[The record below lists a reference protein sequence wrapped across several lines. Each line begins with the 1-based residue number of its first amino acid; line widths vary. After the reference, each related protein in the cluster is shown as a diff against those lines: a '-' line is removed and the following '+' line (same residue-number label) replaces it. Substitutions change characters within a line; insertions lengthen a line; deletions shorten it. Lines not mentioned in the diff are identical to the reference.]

1 MDPPW
6 VDDGTERNEGASD
19 PAANL
24 VAVPRTLLSAVLLA
38 AAVLVDGAGG
48 RSLALYLV
56 LAAIPAVAV
65 SALSFFGDLVEGS
78 ADDEAG
84 ALYVGLT
91 SLALVLLVIG
101 AAVRANA
108 LRDAALPAL
117 GTSAVVGALALI
129 GLQLTVWA
137 SLRFTRERLVS
148 VLHSH
153 ASDV

>member
-1 MDPPW
+1 MPRTAPLS
-6 VDDGTERNEGASD
+6 ASF
-19 PAANL
+19 L
-24 VAVPRTLLSAVLLA
+24 VAVVA
-38 AAVLVDGAGG
+38 ADGAGA
-48 RSLALYLV
+48 RSLAFYLV
-56 LAAIPAVAV
+56 LASIPAVAV

-91 SLALVLLVIG
+91 SLALVLLVIA

-117 GTSAVVGALALI
+117 GVSAVVGALALV
-129 GLQLTVWA
+129 GLQLTVWL
-137 SLRFTRERLVS
+137 SLHVSRERLVD

-153 ASDV
+153 ASDL

>member
-1 MDPPW
+1 M
-6 VDDGTERNEGASD
+6 TGASVTKRR
-19 PAANL
+19 AGL
-24 VAVPRTLLSAVLLA
+24 RGETGAVPRAALSASLL
-38 AAVLVDGAGG
+38 VSTILVDGAGAHT
-48 RSLALYLV
+48 LALYLV

-108 LRDAALPAL
+108 LSDAALPAL

-129 GLQLTVWA
+129 GLQLTVWL
-137 SLRFTRERLVS
+137 SLRISRERLVS

>member
-1 MDPPW
+1 
-6 VDDGTERNEGASD
+6 
-19 PAANL
+19 
-24 VAVPRTLLSAVLLA
+24 VPRTALSASLLLA
-38 AAVLVDGAGG
+38 AVIADSGGA
-48 RSLALYLV
+48 RTLAFYLV

-65 SALSFFGDLVEGS
+65 AALSFFGDLVEGS

-117 GTSAVVGALALI
+117 GISAVVGSLALI
-129 GLQLTVWA
+129 GLQLTVWI
-137 SLRFTRERLVS
+137 SLHLSRERLVN
-148 VLHSH
+148 VLLHSR

>member
-1 MDPPW
+1 M
-6 VDDGTERNEGASD
+6 
-19 PAANL
+19 ANQWP
-24 VAVPRTLLSAVLLA
+24 VPRTALSASLLLA
-38 AAVLVDGAGG
+38 AVIADGGG
-48 RSLALYLV
+48 ARSLAFYLV

-65 SALSFFGDLVEGS
+65 AALSFFGDLVEGS

-91 SLALVLLVIG
+91 GLALVLLVIG

-129 GLQLTVWA
+129 GLQLTVWI
-137 SLRFTRERLVS
+137 SLQLSRERLVN
-148 VLHSH
+148 VLHSR

>member
-1 MDPPW
+1 M
-6 VDDGTERNEGASD
+6 
-19 PAANL
+19 
-24 VAVPRTLLSAVLLA
+24 PRTALPASLLLA
-38 AAVLVDGAGG
+38 AVIADSGGA
-48 RSLALYLV
+48 RSLAFYLV

-65 SALSFFGDLVEGS
+65 AALSFFGDLVEGS

-91 SLALVLLVIG
+91 GIALVLLVIG

-129 GLQLTVWA
+129 GLQLTVWV
-137 SLRFTRERLVS
+137 SLHLSRERLVN
-148 VLHSH
+148 VLHSR

>member
-1 MDPPW
+1 MPRTAPLS
-6 VDDGTERNEGASD
+6 ASL
-19 PAANL
+19 L
-24 VAVPRTLLSAVLLA
+24 VAVVA
-38 AAVLVDGAGG
+38 ADGAGA
-48 RSLALYLV
+48 RSLAFYLV

-65 SALSFFGDLVEGS
+65 AALSFFGDLVEGS

-108 LRDAALPAL
+108 LRGAALPAL
-117 GTSAVVGALALI
+117 GTSAVVGALALV
-129 GLQLTVWA
+129 GLQLTVWVL
-137 SLRFTRERLVS
+137 LRVSRERLVD